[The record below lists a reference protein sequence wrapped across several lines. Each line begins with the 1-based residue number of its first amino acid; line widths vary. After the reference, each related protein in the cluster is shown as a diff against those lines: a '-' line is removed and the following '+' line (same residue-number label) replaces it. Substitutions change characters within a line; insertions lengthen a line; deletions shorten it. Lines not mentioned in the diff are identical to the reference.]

1 MIQLKP
7 NYIHQLATSRKSIR
21 KFKNEPIDIEDII
34 YAINTAIQAPS
45 GANTQPWRFII
56 ITDKEVKNEI
66 RSICEEW
73 ERKFHESQS
82 LPKWFREWLQ
92 KRNISWEKPFL
103 EEAPVLIVVL
113 ADRKAPY
120 GREST
125 WLAIGY
131 ILLALEERGL
141 ASLTYT
147 PANPHAVTRYL
158 GVPVNYTLEAI
169 IPVGRSREDKVKE
182 PRLGLKDTV
191 YVNRWG
197 NKLR

>member
-1 MIQLKP
+1 LKP
-7 NYIHQLATSRKSIR
+7 NYILQLATSRKSIR
-21 KFKNEPIDIEDII
+21 KFRNEPIEMEDVA
-34 YAINTAIQAPS
+34 YAIKTAIQAPS

-56 ITDKEVKNEI
+56 ITDEEVKNKI
-66 RSICEEW
+66 RAISEEW

-82 LPKWFREWLQ
+82 LPKWFGEWLQ
-92 KRNISWEKPFL
+92 KRNITWEKPFL

-113 ADRKAPY
+113 SNRKAPY

-147 PANPHAVTRYL
+147 PANPRAIARYL
-158 GVPVNYTLEAI
+158 GVPMNYTLEAI
-169 IPVGRSREDKVKE
+169 IPVGKSGEDKIKE
-182 PRLGLKDTV
+182 PRLDLEDTT
-191 YVNRWG
+191 YINSYG